1 VIRGLTA
8 LLVAAA
14 IAATPAASAAA
25 ERSVVWSVR
34 GEHNTVYLFGSI
46 HVLRPGDV
54 GLPRA
59 AETAYD
65 DAEQLVMEIDMDDPA
80 VADPLALASQMQRY
94 AQLPAGQ
101 SLESALGADYPA
113 VATHLREAGLD
124 PALLDGF
131 APWFV
136 GMMALQLE
144 IARRGFDPAHGIEQQ
159 VTDRAVAD
167 RKPIRGLETPADQF
181 AVLAGL
187 SLPEQKRFLLMALEE
202 TEQTDARLDQLLNAW
217 RSGDT
222 VTLARVL
229 SEEFDEFPELYRP
242 LTEERNRAWVEQLA
256 GLLDDRDDYLVV
268 VGALH
273 LVGRNSVVDLLRQRG
288 YRVTQH

>member
-1 VIRGLTA
+1 VTRWIA
-8 LLVAAA
+8 AVLVAAVLSA
-14 IAATPAASAAA
+14 VPARAGAA

-34 GEHNTVYLFGSI
+34 GEYNTVYLFGSI

-59 AETAYD
+59 AETAYE

-80 VADPLALASQMQRY
+80 VADPIAMAAQMQGY

-101 SLESALGADYPA
+101 SLTSVLGNDYPA
-113 VATHLREAGLD
+113 VANYLRESGLD

-136 GMMALQLE
+136 SLMALQFE
-144 IARRGFDPAHGIEQQ
+144 VARRGFDPAHGIEQQ
-159 VTDRAVAD
+159 VAERAAAD
-167 RKPIRGLETPADQF
+167 HKPILGLETPADQF
-181 AVLAGL
+181 EVLAGL
-187 SLPEQKRFLLMALEE
+187 SLADQKRFLLKTLDE
-202 TEQTDARLDQLLNAW
+202 TDQTDARLESMLNAW
-217 RSGDT
+217 RNGDT
-222 VTLARVL
+222 AAL
-229 SEEFDEFPELYRP
+229 SRSLSREFEAFPELYRP
-242 LTEERNRAWVEQLA
+242 LTEDRNRAWATQIA
-256 GLLDDRDDYLVV
+256 DLLDDRDDYLVV

-273 LVGRNSVVDLLRQRG
+273 LVGRNSVVDLLRERG

>member
-1 VIRGLTA
+1 MTVRLAA
-8 LLVAAA
+8 LLAAA
-14 IAATPAASAAA
+14 VLAFTSTPGAAA

-59 AETAYD
+59 AQAAYD

-80 VADPLALASQMQRY
+80 VADPVAMAAQMQHY
-94 AQLPAGQ
+94 ARLPAGQ
-101 SLESALGADYPA
+101 SLESVLGSDYAA
-113 VATHLREAGLD
+113 VATHLEDAGLD
-124 PALLDGF
+124 IAPFDGF

-136 GMMALQLE
+136 GMLVLQLE
-144 IARRGFDPAHGIEQQ
+144 VAKRGFDPAHGIEQQ

-167 RKPIRGLETPADQF
+167 RKPILGLETPADQF
-181 AVLAGL
+181 AVLARL
-187 SLPEQKRFLLMALEE
+187 SLPEQKRFLLMTLEE
-202 TEQTDARLDQLLNAW
+202 TGSADARLDELLTAW
-217 RSGDT
+217 RTGDT
-222 VTLARVL
+222 ATLARVL

-242 LTEERNRAWVEQLA
+242 LTEDRNRAWVEQLA